1 MKIAAIILLGLAVL
15 ATTSVFLLQKKNVEN
30 VYFDCGKLIVNDS
43 FGTAIKNICP
53 IEFVLQ
59 ISFKTEYGYETYETG
74 CLQPNEVVLIK
85 HQVIESSQEYE
96 IKNLEC

>member
-1 MKIAAIILLGLAVL
+1 MKIAAILLLGLAVL

-30 VYFDCGKLIVNDS
+30 IYFDCGQLIVNDS

-59 ISFKTEYGYETYETG
+59 ISFKTEYGYDTYETG
-74 CLQPNEVVLIK
+74 CLQPNEVSLIK
-85 HQVIESSQEYE
+85 RQVIESSQEYE
-96 IKNLEC
+96 IKNLDC